1 VSLFSQQ
8 GRYPEGETI
17 MKPSQIFISYSSKD
31 YQYACKL
38 YDDLLSARY
47 WVWIDKKNLEPA
59 KEWEPQIDENLK
71 KSKILVA
78 LISSKSVVSDW
89 VKHEGSIAFALNQ
102 VIIPVKIE
110 PFGIYSASD
119 LPIWAA
125 KIQLLDLIDGSP
137 EYDDQFQRLKQV
149 LGEPL
154 PIRQHLKEMLIHY
167 QNSGMLL
174 DEVALDLIERHYGE
188 LYLTKEEQE
197 IADKLIEESR
207 RKLDDYWVRYDKLE
221 KDYENA
227 KTTISILSNRF
238 KDKVDSLNKE
248 IESLNKNIASGD
260 RLQLALFASVYL
272 ALACYILSLII
283 YFVSR

>member
-1 VSLFSQQ
+1 
-8 GRYPEGETI
+8 